1 MPPFNT
7 QAVMQFNTLVNAID
21 EHLPTPSSARPHG
34 SLLIMG
40 GLPGAGKSSVVEQM
54 ATWCDFVVVQTD
66 GIRKQIDSSPA
77 YSIGEMA
84 SIYDICYALIA
95 RRLRL
100 GQRVVFD
107 ASNYLQARRQRAI
120 DLAMLEGAAVATCRV
135 QASPT
140 ETYERLM
147 ARERATGITSDAD
160 WAVYQW
166 MVENQEPLT
175 DPHLILDSSGASAK
189 QLARR
194 LYDYWIEHEQ

>member
-1 MPPFNT
+1 
-7 QAVMQFNTLVNAID
+7 MQFNTLVDAID
-21 EHLPTPSSARPHG
+21 ARLPNPSFTRPHG
-34 SLLIMG
+34 SLLIMV
-40 GLPGAGKSSVVEQM
+40 GLPGAGKSSIVEQM
-54 ATWCDFVVVQTD
+54 ATWCDFVVIQTD
-66 GIRKQIDSSPA
+66 GIRKQLDSSPA
-77 YSIGEMA
+77 YSAGEMA

-120 DLAMLEGAAVATCRV
+120 DLALLEGGVVAICRV
-135 QASPT
+135 QASAA

-147 ARERATGITSDAD
+147 ARERSSGISSDAD

-175 DPHLILDSSGASAK
+175 EPHLILDSSGADPE
-189 QLARR
+189 QLAHR
-194 LYDYWIEHEQ
+194 LYKYWMEHEQ